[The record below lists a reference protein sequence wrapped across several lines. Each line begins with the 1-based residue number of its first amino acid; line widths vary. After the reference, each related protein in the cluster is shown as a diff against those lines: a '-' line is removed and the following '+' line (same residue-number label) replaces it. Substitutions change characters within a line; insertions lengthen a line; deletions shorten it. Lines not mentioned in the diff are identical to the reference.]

1 MIEHS
6 YISVGSGLCPLSLR
20 SQLIVKQRTKE
31 RRNIDMQMLCELF
44 ELYTR
49 KNKRREK

>member
-6 YISVGSGLCPLSLR
+6 YISVGSGLCPLPLR
-20 SQLIVKQRTKE
+20 SQLNVKQRTNE
-31 RRNIDMQMLCELF
+31 RRNTDMQMMCELF

-49 KNKRREK
+49 KNERREK